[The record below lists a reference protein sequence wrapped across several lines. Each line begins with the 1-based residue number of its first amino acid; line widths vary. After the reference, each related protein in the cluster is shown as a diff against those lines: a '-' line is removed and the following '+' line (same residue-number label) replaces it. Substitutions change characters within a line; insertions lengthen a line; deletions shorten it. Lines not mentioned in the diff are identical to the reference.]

1 MKLIRFSA
9 HGNTHWGILE
19 NTEIHAITLP
29 SLEKTGLTFSSSEVQ
44 LLVPAEPSK
53 IVCVGRNYA
62 AHAAELGNTVLS
74 EPGLFLKAPNTLAL
88 HGSTVAYPTWT
99 QSLHFEGELGLVLKS
114 RVHRVTP
121 ENALEHVLGYTCAL
135 DLTARDKQKSDLQWF
150 RAKSADHFLP
160 FGPHLETDLEPSAS
174 HIVTKVNGEIRQD
187 APTNLMIYNVPFVI
201 SYVSQ
206 FMTLEAGD
214 VIITGTPEG
223 VGELHPNDH
232 LELTVAGVGTLEA
245 RIGEKG

>member
-9 HGNTHWGILE
+9 QGSTHWGILE
-19 NTEIHAITLP
+19 NTEIHAVTFP
-29 SLEKTGLTFSSSEVQ
+29 SLEKTGQTFSSLEVQ
-44 LLVPAEPSK
+44 MLVPAAPSK

-88 HGSTVAYPTWT
+88 HGSTVAYPVWT
-99 QSLHFEGELGLVLKS
+99 ESLHFEGELGLVLKS
-114 RVHRVTP
+114 RVHKIAP
-121 ENALEHVLGYTCAL
+121 ENALQHVLGYTCAL

-150 RAKSADHFLP
+150 RAKSADQFLP
-160 FGPHLETDLEPSAS
+160 FGPHLETDLDPSKS
-174 HIVTKVNGEIRQD
+174 HVTTKINGEIRQD
-187 APTNLMIYNVPFVI
+187 APTNLMIYDVPFVI

-214 VIITGTPEG
+214 IIITGTPEG
-223 VGELHPNDH
+223 VGALNVGDHIELS
-232 LELTVAGVGTLEA
+232 VAGVGTLEA
-245 RIGEKG
+245 TIGQKA